1 MPGGGV
7 YGKIIKSA
15 KNLDVRKQTS
25 AEQSAKRKARKD
37 AGVNISNYWT
47 GPVISRGSNEP
58 DPKLPSGVGCVGG
71 GTWSRSLP
79 QTGTGGASGNRT
91 RSGAAVSKTE
101 GAAGRCPVKGQ
112 EDIDSFG
119 TNAPRTSS
127 SSKPSITQ
135 TTKSEKQASGGG
147 SKRPKTKV
155 PPQQGNT
162 AANKERAVSYQRK
175 QNLYI
180 VEH

>member
-7 YGKIIKSA
+7 YGSIIKSVQ
-15 KNLDVRKQTS
+15 NLDIRKQTS
-25 AEQSAKRKARKD
+25 AEQSAKRSARKD
-37 AGVNISNYWT
+37 DGVNISDYWT
-47 GPVISRGSNEP
+47 GPVISRGSSEP
-58 DPKLPSGVGCVGG
+58 DPKLPSGVNCVGG

-79 QTGTGGASGNRT
+79 QPGTGGAAGNRN
-91 RSGAAVSKTE
+91 RSDAAVSNTQ
-101 GAAGRCPVKGQ
+101 GADGKCPIRGQ
-112 EDIDSFG
+112 ESIDNFG

-147 SKRPKTKV
+147 SKRPKIKV